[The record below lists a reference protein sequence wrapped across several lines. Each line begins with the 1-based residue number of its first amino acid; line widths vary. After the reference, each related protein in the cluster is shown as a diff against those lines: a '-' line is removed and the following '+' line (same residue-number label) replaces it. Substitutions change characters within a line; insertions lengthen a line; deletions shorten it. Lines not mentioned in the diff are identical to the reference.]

1 MDFWKVVSLV
11 FGLIAAILL
20 VLWGIGVKVAELSRT
35 LKRIEARLTL
45 SKPLDEETALMDRG
59 LVTLRGGLR
68 DRAMHPDIWIS
79 KAIEEEHDLRG
90 REWKEA
96 RSLRRYTERRYRD

>member
-1 MDFWKVVSLV
+1 MSLV

-45 SKPLDEETALMDRG
+45 SNHLDEETALMDRG
-59 LVTLRGGLR
+59 LGTLRYGLR
-68 DRAMHPDIWIS
+68 NRAMHPDTWIS

-96 RSLRRYTERRYRD
+96 RSQRRYAERRYRD